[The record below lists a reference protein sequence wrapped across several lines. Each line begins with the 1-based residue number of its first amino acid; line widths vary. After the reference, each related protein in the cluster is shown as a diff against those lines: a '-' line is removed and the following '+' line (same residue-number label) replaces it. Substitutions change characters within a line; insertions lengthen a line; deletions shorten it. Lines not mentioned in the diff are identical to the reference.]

1 MSPTKKKLSVFLK
14 KKYLKIV
21 LRMRERRDLISDV
34 TVAIIIITIIITIN
48 IIRVAYD

>member
-1 MSPTKKKLSVFLK
+1 
-14 KKYLKIV
+14 
-21 LRMRERRDLISDV
+21 MRERRDLISDV